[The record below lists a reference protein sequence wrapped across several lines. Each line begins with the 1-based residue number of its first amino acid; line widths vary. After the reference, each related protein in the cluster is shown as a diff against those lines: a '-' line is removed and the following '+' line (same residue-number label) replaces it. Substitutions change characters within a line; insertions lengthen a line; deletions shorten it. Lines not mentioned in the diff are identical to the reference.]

1 MESAI
6 VTLISKIGNE
16 PLAILFLV
24 FLFIKFIVHIL
35 RDYVWPLIMK
45 RPKKIK
51 FDKWATEEKLE
62 REERQK
68 ITDNALA
75 EFRQDLQEIKGEIDI
90 LSEAVA
96 NHDELNISQSMGI
109 FENMVFNARL
119 DPYRRLKALRRLFGL
134 KGNGDAKVEG
144 FNVARENPGDW
155 KKVLALKMKLTV
167 INYNYYRT
175 AIEEI
180 NKKILDHGLTYVP
193 DDVNARIIEHEIV
206 DD

>member
-1 MESAI
+1 VESAI

-35 RDYVWPLIMK
+35 RDYVWPLVMK
-45 RPKKIK
+45 RPKKIR

-75 EFRQDLQEIKGEIDI
+75 EFRQDLQEIKGEIDV

-96 NHDELNISQSMGI
+96 NHDDHETT
-109 FENMVFNARL
+109 E
-119 DPYRRLKALRRLFGL
+119 K
-134 KGNGDAKVEG
+134 
-144 FNVARENPGDW
+144 
-155 KKVLALKMKLTV
+155 
-167 INYNYYRT
+167 
-175 AIEEI
+175 
-180 NKKILDHGLTYVP
+180 NKI
-193 DDVNARIIEHEIV
+193 
-206 DD
+206 